1 MKNDYLNK
9 HLLDFLR
16 IWKKSVESESPKLE
30 YTRAGLCKNFFDYLV
45 DIHPHNNNLRTF
57 SFLSCVYFS
66 DDSLPFNTLEPSYS
80 DEVVFRKIHLN
91 PKRVAW
97 VNKTII
103 ELENRYGI

>member
-1 MKNDYLNK
+1 MENDYLNQ
-9 HLLDFLR
+9 HLLIFLR
-16 IWKKSVESESPKLE
+16 NWKKSVESDSPKLE
-30 YTRAGLCKNFFDYLV
+30 YTRTGLCKNFFDYLV

-57 SFLSCVYFS
+57 DFLSCVYFS
-66 DDSLPFNTLEPSYS
+66 GDSLPFNELGSYS
-80 DEVVFRKIHLN
+80 DEVVYRKIHLN